1 MAASTVEQREMA
13 MKTAQAQLAA
23 AQNALSVSEADR
35 KSRDAERQELQ
46 VRIGRT
52 EVKAPVAGIVSRRS
66 AKLGASASTS
76 GEPLFRIIQDGAI
89 DLEADVPEQT
99 LARLAVG
106 MPAELK
112 LPGVE
117 GAVSGRVRLVNQE
130 VDKASRTGKVRI
142 ALEDVSRAHIGAFAS
157 GQVELARREGVGVP
171 ATALERDGDEA
182 RLDVVRDGKV
192 EVRQVKAGVIDG
204 AWVEIQAGVA
214 DGESVVARAAAFL
227 RGGRPGASD
236 ARNDRSQRI
245 RGQRR
250 CASTSPPGRSAS
262 PSPRSSAFAVLTILG
277 LISFRSMPI
286 TRFPN
291 IDIPIVQVLITQ
303 SGAAPSELESQVTK
317 KVEDAVASVNGVW
330 HVVSTVTDGSSS
342 TIVQFTVG
350 SVDVDRALNDVKDQ
364 IAKIRTDLP
373 RTIDEPIISRV
384 DIEGLPIVTYAASA
398 PGLSVEQLSWLID
411 DTVARDLQSIHG
423 VGEVKRFGGV
433 DREIRVA
440 LDPEKLLALGVT
452 AATVNEQVRADN
464 VDLGGGRGEL
474 AGQEQAIRT
483 LAGARK
489 LEDLAAL
496 PIALPGGRR
505 IRLDELA
512 TVTDGAAEP
521 RTFTRLFDE
530 PIVAFGVTRAKGAS
544 DVTVDALIEKRLET
558 IAAAHPEVKF
568 TKVDTQVDS
577 EVGNYHSTME
587 TLIEGALLAVVVV
600 FIFLRD
606 LRATLVTAIALPLSV
621 IPTFWAME
629 AIGFSLNLVSLLAI
643 TLVTGILVDD
653 AIVEIENIVRHMRM
667 GKSAYRASL
676 EAADEIGLAVIAI
689 SLSIAAIFSP
699 VSFMGGIAGQYFRQ
713 FGLTVAIAVMFSLLV
728 ARFVTPVI
736 AAYFLRAPHDEVQRD
751 GAVMRFYTRLVRTSV
766 RHRWITLFAGALI
779 FAASL
784 WSTQLLP
791 SGFIPPDD
799 YGRALLAIE
808 LPPGSRLDDTDR
820 VTRAISEK
828 LRAMPE
834 VRSALIFGGKL
845 LGGTDDEPRKA
856 TVIINLVHKSKRE
869 ATQQDMQLK
878 IGALLADQP
887 DIRFWFLKDNGQ
899 RDLQLIIAGP
909 DINVINDT
917 ANQIASEMRSIP
929 IIENPIS
936 TAELERPEL
945 RIVPKPQ
952 VAADLGVSTEALS
965 DTIRV
970 ATLGDI
976 DANLAKFNAGDRLVP
991 IRVELEQAARARPGL
1006 LQDLRVPTSSGATTP
1021 LSAVADFSIAH
1032 GPTAIN
1038 RYDRTRRVTIEGDLR
1053 GDAALGAAVAAIHA
1067 LPTAKN
1073 LPPGVEIRE
1082 TGDVEVMSEVFASF
1096 AAAMG
1101 AGLMMVYVLLVLLF
1115 GSFLQPITILISLP
1129 LSIGGAIIALLIT
1142 HKAMSM
1148 PVVIGILMLMG
1159 IVTKNA
1165 IMLVDFAVEEIG
1177 RGTPRTQALV
1187 EAGRKRA
1194 RPIVMTTIA
1203 MAAGMFPSAL
1213 GLGDGGGFR
1222 SPMAIAVIG
1231 GLIMS
1236 TMLSLVFVPAVFT
1249 VLDDLGRFTWRLFS
1263 RFVGDTEE
1271 PQAPPRAGP
1280 PHPTIRPRPASEV
1293 PVAAE

>member
-1 MAASTVEQREMA
+1 MR
-13 MKTAQAQLAA
+13 L
-23 AQNALSVSEADR
+23 NVSAWSIR
-35 KSRDAERQELQ
+35 KPIPA
-46 VRIGRT
+46 I
-52 EVKAPVAGIVSRRS
+52 VAFV
-66 AKLGASASTS
+66 
-76 GEPLFRIIQDGAI
+76 
-89 DLEADVPEQT
+89 
-99 LARLAVG
+99 
-106 MPAELK
+106 
-112 LPGVE
+112 
-117 GAVSGRVRLVNQE
+117 
-130 VDKASRTGKVRI
+130 
-142 ALEDVSRAHIGAFAS
+142 
-157 GQVELARREGVGVP
+157 
-171 ATALERDGDEA
+171 
-182 RLDVVRDGKV
+182 
-192 EVRQVKAGVIDG
+192 
-204 AWVEIQAGVA
+204 
-214 DGESVVARAAAFL
+214 
-227 RGGRPGASD
+227 
-236 ARNDRSQRI
+236 
-245 RGQRR
+245 
-250 CASTSPPGRSAS
+250 
-262 PSPRSSAFAVLTILG
+262 VLTILG
-277 LISFRSMPI
+277 LVSFRTMSI

-317 KVEDAVASVNGVW
+317 KVEDAVASVSGVW
-330 HVVSTVTDGSSS
+330 HIASTVTDGSSS
-342 TIVQFTVG
+342 TIIQFTVG
-350 SVDVDRALNDVKDQ
+350 SVDIDRALNDVKDQ
-364 IAKIRTDLP
+364 IAKIRTELP
-373 RTIDEPIISRV
+373 RTIDEPIVSRV

-398 PGLSVEQLSWLID
+398 PSLSVEQLSWLID
-411 DTVARDLQSIHG
+411 DSVARDLQSIHG

-433 DREIRVA
+433 DREIRVS

-464 VDLGGGRGEL
+464 VDLGGGRGEV

-496 PIALPGGRR
+496 PIALPGGRKV
-505 IRLDELA
+505 RLDELG

-544 DVTVDALIEKRLET
+544 DVTVDQLIEKRLEA
-558 IAAAHPEVKF
+558 IQAAHPEVTF
-568 TKVDTQVDS
+568 TKVDTQVDN
-577 EVGNYHSTME
+577 ELGNYHSTME
-587 TLIEGALLAVVVV
+587 TLIEGAALAVVVV

-606 LRATLVTAIALPLSV
+606 LRATLVTAVALPLSV
-621 IPTFWAME
+621 IPTFWAMD

-736 AAYFLRAPHDEVQRD
+736 AAYFLRAPHNEVHRD
-751 GAVMRFYTRLVRTSV
+751 GAFMRAYTRLVRASL
-766 RHRWITLFAGALI
+766 RHRWITLTAGAVI
-779 FAASL
+779 FALSL

-791 SGFIPPDD
+791 SGFIPADD

-834 VRSALIFGGKL
+834 VRSALIFGGQL
-845 LGGTDDEPRKA
+845 LGGTDSEPRKA
-856 TVIINLVHKSKRE
+856 TQKDL
-869 ATQQDMQLK
+869 QLR
-878 IGALLADQP
+878 IGAILADHP

-899 RDLQLIIAGP
+899 RDLQLIVAGP
-909 DINVINDT
+909 DIGVINDT

-929 IIENPIS
+929 VIENPIS

-945 RIVPKPQ
+945 RITPKRH

-976 DANLAKFNAGDRLVP
+976 DANLAKFNAGDRLIP
-991 IRVELEQAARARPGL
+991 IRVELDQAARSRVGL
-1006 LQDLRVPTSSGATTP
+1006 LQNLRVPTSSGGTTP
-1021 LSAVADFSIAH
+1021 LSAVADFSVAH

-1053 GDAALGAAVAAIHA
+1053 GDAALGAAVAAIRA
-1067 LPTAKN
+1067 LPAARH

-1082 TGDVEVMSEVFASF
+1082 TGDVEIMSEVFASF

-1101 AGLMMVYVLLVLLF
+1101 AGLMMVYGLLVLLF
-1115 GSFLQPITILISLP
+1115 GSFLQPVTILISLP

-1177 RGTPRTQALV
+1177 RGTPRAQALV

-1249 VLDDLGRFTWRLFS
+1249 VMDDVGRFAWRLVS
-1263 RFVGDTEE
+1263 RFVGEADEHE
-1271 PQAPPRAGP
+1271 APPRAAP
-1280 PHPTIRPRPASEV
+1280 PSTAIRPRPASEIS
-1293 PVAAE
+1293 VAAE

>member
-1 MAASTVEQREMA
+1 MRI
-13 MKTAQAQLAA
+13 
-23 AQNALSVSEADR
+23 NVSAWSIR
-35 KSRDAERQELQ
+35 RPIPA
-46 VRIGRT
+46 
-52 EVKAPVAGIVSRRS
+52 IV
-66 AKLGASASTS
+66 
-76 GEPLFRIIQDGAI
+76 
-89 DLEADVPEQT
+89 
-99 LARLAVG
+99 
-106 MPAELK
+106 
-112 LPGVE
+112 
-117 GAVSGRVRLVNQE
+117 
-130 VDKASRTGKVRI
+130 
-142 ALEDVSRAHIGAFAS
+142 
-157 GQVELARREGVGVP
+157 
-171 ATALERDGDEA
+171 
-182 RLDVVRDGKV
+182 
-192 EVRQVKAGVIDG
+192 
-204 AWVEIQAGVA
+204 
-214 DGESVVARAAAFL
+214 
-227 RGGRPGASD
+227 
-236 ARNDRSQRI
+236 
-245 RGQRR
+245 
-250 CASTSPPGRSAS
+250 
-262 PSPRSSAFAVLTILG
+262 AFAVLTILG
-277 LISFRSMPI
+277 LISFRTMSI

-317 KVEDAVASVNGVW
+317 KVEDAVSSVNGVW
-330 HVVSTVTDGSSS
+330 HIVSTVTDGSSS

-373 RTIDEPIISRV
+373 RTIDEPVISRV
-384 DIEGLPIVTYAASA
+384 DVEGLPIVTYAASA
-398 PGLSVEQLSWLID
+398 RGLSVEELSWFVD
-411 DTVARDLQSIHG
+411 DTVARDLQSLRG

-464 VDLGGGRGEL
+464 VDLGGGRGEV

-489 LEDLAAL
+489 LKDLAAL
-496 PIALPGGRR
+496 PIALPGGRKV
-505 IRLDELA
+505 RLDELA
-512 TVTDGAAEP
+512 TITDGAAEP

-530 PIVAFGVTRAKGAS
+530 PIVAFAVTRAKGAS
-544 DVTVDALIEKRLET
+544 DVTVDRLIAERLAKIE
-558 IAAAHPEVKF
+558 AAHPEVSF
-568 TKVDTQVDS
+568 TKVDTQVDN
-577 EVGNYHSTME
+577 ELGNYHSTME
-587 TLIEGALLAVVVV
+587 TLIEGAALAVVVV

-606 LRATLVTAIALPLSV
+606 LRATLVTAVALPLSV
-621 IPTFWAME
+621 IPTFWAMD

-713 FGLTVAIAVMFSLLV
+713 FGLTVAIAVMFSLMV

-736 AAYFLRAPHDEVQRD
+736 AAYFLRAPHDQTHRD
-751 GAVMRFYTRLVRTSV
+751 GAVMRFYSRLVRASL
-766 RHRWITLFAGALI
+766 RHRWLTLSAGAMI

-791 SGFIPPDD
+791 SGFIPADD

-808 LPPGSRLDDTDR
+808 LPPGSRLEDTDR
-820 VTRAISEK
+820 VTRAISDK

-845 LGGTDDEPRKA
+845 LGGADDEPRKA
-856 TVIINLVHKSKRE
+856 TIVINFVHKSKRA
-869 ATQQDMQLK
+869 ATQKDLQLR
-878 IGALLADQP
+878 IGEILADQP

-909 DINVINDT
+909 DIKVINDT

-929 IIENPIS
+929 MIENPIS
-936 TAELERPEL
+936 TAELDRPEL
-945 RIVPKPQ
+945 RVTPKRQ

-991 IRVELEQAARARPGL
+991 IRVELDQSARARLGI
-1006 LQDLRVPTSSGATTP
+1006 LQDLQVPTSGGATTP
-1021 LSAVADFSIAH
+1021 LSAVADFSVSH

-1038 RYDRTRRVTIEGDLR
+1038 RYDRTRRVTIEGDLK
-1053 GDAALGAAVAAIHA
+1053 GDAALGAAVAAIRA

-1082 TGDVEVMSEVFASF
+1082 TGDVEIMSEVFASF

-1101 AGLMMVYVLLVLLF
+1101 AGLMMVYGLLVLLF

-1142 HKAMSM
+1142 HKSMSM
-1148 PVVIGILMLMG
+1148 PVVIGVLMLMG

-1177 RGTPRTQALV
+1177 RGTPRAQALV

-1231 GLIMS
+1231 GLVMS

-1249 VLDDLGRFTWRLFS
+1249 VLDDVGSFAWRLFS
-1263 RFVGDTEE
+1263 RFVGGQDE
-1271 PQAPPRAGP
+1271 PQAIVRAGP
-1280 PHPTIRPRPASEV
+1280 APPVRPRPAPGVS
-1293 PVAAE
+1293 VAAE

>member
-1 MAASTVEQREMA
+1 MA
-13 MKTAQAQLAA
+13 L
-23 AQNALSVSEADR
+23 N
-35 KSRDAERQELQ
+35 
-46 VRIGRT
+46 
-52 EVKAPVAGIVSRRS
+52 
-66 AKLGASASTS
+66 
-76 GEPLFRIIQDGAI
+76 
-89 DLEADVPEQT
+89 
-99 LARLAVG
+99 
-106 MPAELK
+106 
-112 LPGVE
+112 
-117 GAVSGRVRLVNQE
+117 VSGW
-130 VDKASRTGKVRI
+130 SI
-142 ALEDVSRAHIGAFAS
+142 
-157 GQVELARREGVGVP
+157 RRPIP
-171 ATALERDGDEA
+171 AT
-182 RLDVVRDGKV
+182 V
-192 EVRQVKAGVIDG
+192 
-204 AWVEIQAGVA
+204 
-214 DGESVVARAAAFL
+214 
-227 RGGRPGASD
+227 
-236 ARNDRSQRI
+236 
-245 RGQRR
+245 
-250 CASTSPPGRSAS
+250 
-262 PSPRSSAFAVLTILG
+262 AFAVLTILG
-277 LISFRSMPI
+277 LVSFGSMSV

-317 KVEDAVASVNGVW
+317 KVEDAVSNLNGVW
-330 HVVSTVTDGSSS
+330 HILSTVTDGSSS
-342 TIVQFTVG
+342 TIVQFNVG
-350 SVDVDRALNDVKDQ
+350 SVDIDRALNDVKDQ
-364 IAKIRTDLP
+364 IAKIRSDLP
-373 RTIDEPIISRV
+373 RTIDEPIVSRV
-384 DIEGLPIVTYAASA
+384 DVEGLPIVTYAASA
-398 PGLSVEQLSWLID
+398 PAMSVEQLSWFID
-411 DTVARDLQSIHG
+411 DTVARDLQSIRG

-452 AATVNEQVRADN
+452 AAAVNEQVRADN
-464 VDLGGGRGEL
+464 VDLGGGRGEVS
-474 AGQEQAIRT
+474 GQEQAIRT
-483 LAGARK
+483 LAGARS
-489 LEDLAAL
+489 LADLAAL
-496 PIALPGGRR
+496 PIALPGGRKV
-505 IRLDELA
+505 RLDELGA
-512 TVTDGAAEP
+512 VVDGSAEP

-530 PIVAFGVTRAKGAS
+530 PIVAFGITRAKGAS
-544 DVTVDALIEKRLET
+544 DVTVDQRIGERLAK
-558 IAAAHPEVKF
+558 IQAAHPEVTF
-568 TKVDTQVDS
+568 TKVDTQVDN
-577 EVGNYHSTME
+577 ELGNYHSTME
-587 TLIEGALLAVVVV
+587 TLIEGALLAVIVV
-600 FIFLRD
+600 FLFLRD
-606 LRATLVTAIALPLSV
+606 MRATIVTALALPLSI
-621 IPTFWAME
+621 IPTFWVMD

-713 FGLTVAIAVMFSLLV
+713 FGLTVAIAVIFSLLV

-736 AAYFLRAPHDEVQRD
+736 SAYFMRAPRDREQVD
-751 GAVMRFYTRLVRTSV
+751 GAVMRGYTRLVRASV
-766 RHRWITLFAGALI
+766 RHRWMTLALGAVI

-791 SGFIPPDD
+791 SGFMPADD
-799 YGRALLAIE
+799 VGRVLLAVE
-808 LPPGSRLDDTDR
+808 LPPGSRLDDTDK
-820 VTRAISEK
+820 VTRAISAK

-834 VRSALIFGGKL
+834 VRSAIIYGGQI
-845 LGGTDDEPRKA
+845 LGGGSEPRKA
-856 TVIINLVHKSKRE
+856 TLVINFVHKSERE
-869 ATQQDMQLK
+869 ATQKELQTR
-878 IGALLADQP
+878 IGAMLADQP
-887 DIRFWFLKDNGQ
+887 DIRYWFLKDNGQ
-899 RDLQLIIAGP
+899 RDISLIVAGP
-909 DINVINDT
+909 DIDVINDT

-929 IIENPIS
+929 MIETPMS

-945 RIVPKPQ
+945 RVTPKRQ

-965 DTIRV
+965 ETIRV

-976 DANLAKFNAGDRLVP
+976 DANLAKYNAGDRLVP
-991 IRVELEQAARARPGL
+991 IRVQLDEAARGRMGL
-1006 LQDLRVPTSSGATTP
+1006 LQDLRVPTATGGSTP
-1021 LSAVADFSIAH
+1021 LAVVADLSISH

-1053 GDAALGAAVAAIHA
+1053 GDTALGAAVAAIHA

-1082 TGDVEVMSEVFASF
+1082 TGDVEIMGEVFASF

-1101 AGLMMVYVLLVLLF
+1101 AGLMMVYGLLVLLF
-1115 GSFLQPITILISLP
+1115 GSFLQPLTILASLP

-1165 IMLVDFAVEEIG
+1165 IMLVDFAIEEVG
-1177 RGTPRTQALV
+1177 RGTPRLDALV

-1236 TMLSLVFVPAVFT
+1236 TLLSLVFVPAVFT
-1249 VLDDLGRFTWRLFS
+1249 VMDDLGRLSWRLFS
-1263 RFVGDTEE
+1263 GLFGAGEE
-1271 PQAPPRAGP
+1271 EAPEVE
-1280 PHPTIRPRPASEV
+1280 RPRPLTPRPARPGKDM